1 MAHLTDCLEHDAQQ
15 SRCITGLPGAKA
27 EGQRQRSSAE
37 PHGESAAAGSMV
49 KVSAANLEQES
60 EAMIE
65 AEVERRVRGR
75 VAERQAALGTFD
87 SLSCCFEN
95 DLRTPRRAIEGLSNL
110 LAERVGQLDPDSGT
124 AVARVRA
131 ASQTLARALDDLME
145 FPRLTV
151 GELHRGKV
159 DPSALACGVAR
170 SADKQTAKRTPRQAR
185 MLRELHAGSAGGLLI
200 LAAGLLLIG
209 VCAALL

>member
-1 MAHLTDCLEHDAQQ
+1 MAHLTDCVEHGAAQ
-15 SRCITGLPGAKA
+15 SRRITGLPASWA
-27 EGQRQRSSAE
+27 EGQRPRSIVG
-37 PHGESAAAGSMV
+37 PDGESSAAGSMV
-49 KVSAANLEQES
+49 KVSTANLEQKS
-60 EAMIE
+60 EAVIE

-75 VAERQAALGTFD
+75 VAELRAALGTFD
-87 SLSCCFEN
+87 SLSGCFDN

-110 LAERVGQLDPDSGT
+110 LAERVSRLDPDSGP

-145 FPRLTV
+145 FSRLTS

-159 DPSALACGVAR
+159 DPLALTGEVAR
-170 SADKQTAKRTPRQAR
+170 RVDSEAAKRTPRQAR
-185 MLRELHAGSAGGLLI
+185 MLRELHAGSAGGMLI